1 MGSALPALP
10 QVVIGSQH
18 PAAPSGASSE
28 AEFSADVLAAL
39 SGVLT
44 KLSSRPDC
52 RISAYRSPLQT
63 VVEVMRD
70 VAPKASPQPAPTTSR
85 TQVESEDSRI
95 AGDRRQEDA
104 SSFPNYSHP
113 PLHLLPVPVSLHNS
127 LRDVAPKAPSHP
139 APATTPKTRV
149 ESKHS
154 WGRMHRP
161 GVEIV
166 PGVEIIAATLHFNSM
181 SPEDGYNAFDVDKDG
196 RISRTDMRVAS
207 QALSLDLD
215 SKQLAALFEAL
226 DLDKSG
232 AIDRGEWNRVLRQA
246 DGAKVLERRR
256 SKHLDAADQMMAA
269 ASQKLQAGDVEGA
282 HTLRAQAEQE
292 LALAGE
298 GIAGESDDGGK
309 VGESTAWSAGPGG
322 VGERVQRD
330 QHVSRVTSHH
340 DHAVDQKAMRAL
352 QASTD
357 GSVVKTFA
365 VRRSA
370 KGAVGLRF
378 YRDGADE
385 SGPLVVSE
393 VLPGS
398 PAAQSGLV
406 SPGETIQ
413 EINARSVDGLSVPD
427 VAKLLQGAP
436 RSEVFLTIGMLP
448 ALSHGRGPADVQ
460 FVHQSTF
467 EHVTMDEGAAGA
479 AARGDE
485 HLSPDRELL
494 APMQHALDTISAALV
509 YNKLGVSKGYAA
521 FDVDKDG
528 LLSLADLLKASKG
541 LDLGIAAGDLEE
553 VFGYMASLN
562 VQGGDGYITKG
573 AWEEALGRAQA
584 QRVLRRVLPPTLMH
598 TIDKIAEVILFNG
611 MEPEK
616 GFEAF
621 DVDNDGLLS
630 MSDLSTACSTLSL
643 EGVTATHVEELF
655 AFLDQDGNGSVDQQ
669 EWAAVVRHAS
679 LLAHSPQPRSSTP
692 TTPPP

>member
-1 MGSALPALP
+1 MGSALP
-10 QVVIGSQH
+10 QVVFGSQH
-18 PAAPSGASSE
+18 PAAPSGTSSE
-28 AEFSADVLAAL
+28 AEFSADVLEAL

-44 KLSSRPDC
+44 KLSSRPEC

-70 VAPKASPQPAPTTSR
+70 VAPKASPHLTPATTSR

-95 AGDRRQEDA
+95 AGNRRQEDV
-104 SSFPNYSHP
+104 SSFSNSSHP
-113 PLHLLPVPVSLHNS
+113 PFHLIPVPVSLNNS
-127 LRDVAPKAPSHP
+127 LRDVAPKASSHP
-139 APATTPKTRV
+139 APATTPKTQV

-154 WGRMHRP
+154 WGRMHLLP
-161 GVEIV
+161 GVEIA

-196 RISRTDMRVAS
+196 RISRTDMRMAC

-215 SKQLAALFEAL
+215 SKQVAALFDAL

-232 AIDRGEWNRVLRQA
+232 AIDRSEWNRVLRQA

-256 SKHLDAADQMMAA
+256 SRHLDAADQMMAA
-269 ASQKLQAGDVEGA
+269 ASQKLQAGDVDGA

-298 GIAGESDDGGK
+298 GIEGESDDGGE
-309 VGESTAWSAGPGG
+309 VGESPAWSAGLGG

-330 QHVSRVTSHH
+330 QHISRVTSHH
-340 DHAVDQKAMRAL
+340 DPAVDQKAMRAL
-352 QASTD
+352 QASAD
-357 GSVVKTFA
+357 KSVVKTFA

-370 KGAVGLRF
+370 QGAVGLRF

-406 SPGETIQ
+406 SPGHTIQ
-413 EINARSVDGLSVPD
+413 EINARSLDGLSVPV
-427 VAKLLQGAP
+427 VANLLQGAP
-436 RSEVFLTIGMLP
+436 RSDVFLTIGLAP
-448 ALSHGRGPADVQ
+448 ALSHGGGPADVG
-460 FVHQSTF
+460 FVHQSNL
-467 EHVTMDEGAAGA
+467 EHVKMHDGTGA
-479 AARGDE
+479 AARGDK

-528 LLSLADLLKASKG
+528 LLSLADLHKASNR

-553 VFGYMASLN
+553 VFGYMASLS

-630 MSDLSTACSTLSL
+630 MSDLSTACGTLGL

-655 AFLDQDGNGSVDQQ
+655 AFLDQDGDGSVDRQ
-669 EWAAVVRHAS
+669 EWAVVVRHAS
-679 LLAHSPQPRSSTP
+679 LLALSPQPRSSTP
-692 TTPPP
+692 TMPPP